1 MIVKKIM
8 LFFVIFLAVSSF
20 AYAEEKFTVSG
31 VVAFTKE
38 GSIYISLLTKKEWQK
53 LTILPPPPRTII
65 ITLNQEQKE
74 MRKVAFKFVRI
85 LRGAYGIRV
94 FQDVNNN
101 GKLDRCRYGFPKEP
115 CGFYRRAGETDWANI
130 TFEVDKD
137 IDGIKVRLY

>member
-8 LFFVIFLAVSSF
+8 LVFVILLVVSTF
-20 AYAEEKFTVSG
+20 AYAKEKFTVSG
-31 VVAFTKE
+31 IVTFPKE
-38 GSIYISLLTKKEWQK
+38 GAIYISLLTKEEWQK
-53 LTILPPPPRTII
+53 LTILSPPPRTII
-65 ITLNQEQKE
+65 ITLNKEQKKT
-74 MRKVAFKFVRI
+74 RKAAFKFVRI

-101 GKLDRCRYGFPKEP
+101 GKLDRCPYGFPKEP
-115 CGFYRRAGETDWANI
+115 CGFYKRAGETDWANI